1 MFESNISFAEKQ
13 LLSYLPKTAKY
24 YEKNRNFSE
33 DRNNNKILDTG
44 LLSSKTDSEKFY
56 VYADSLVLRTN
67 WELEIKNWEIN

>member
-1 MFESNISFAEKQ
+1 MSGKYQ
-13 LLSYLPKTAKY
+13 LLA
-24 YEKNRNFSE
+24 FQ

-44 LLSSKTDSEKFY
+44 LLNSNTDSEKFY